1 MDVFST
7 VADIRQHR
15 SATAGTVALVPTM
28 GALHEGHLTLMREAA
43 KHVDEVWV
51 SIFVNPTQFGPH
63 EDFDRYP
70 RTLKA
75 DLANCE
81 AAGVSTVFVPT
92 VDEMYPPDAIDTQIL
107 VPDLAGVLEGKMRP
121 GHFDGVCRVVAKLL
135 NVTQPT
141 VACFGQKDYQQLKII
156 EAMVR
161 DLMMPIEIVGVP
173 TVRESDGLAM
183 SSRNRY
189 LNDEQR
195 KHALGI
201 SKALKHAKML
211 IEASGET
218 DPTVIAHAMQQ
229 VLEAHHLDVEYAQV
243 RHPQTLAQLDCIE
256 PALTGGVVA
265 LIAARIEAVRLID
278 NMIIGA

>member
-1 MDVFST
+1 
-7 VADIRQHR
+7 
-15 SATAGTVALVPTM
+15 M

-43 KHVDEVWV
+43 KHADHVWV

-70 RTLKA
+70 RMLKQ
-75 DLANCE
+75 DLASCE

-92 VDEMYPPDAIDTQIL
+92 VDEMYPPDAIDTQVS
-107 VPDLAGVLEGKMRP
+107 VPDLAAELEGKMRP
-121 GHFDGVCRVVAKLL
+121 GHFDGVCRVVAKFL
-135 NVTQPT
+135 NITQPT

-161 DLMMPIEIVGVP
+161 DLMMPTRIISVP

-195 KHALGI
+195 KHAVGL

-211 IEASGET
+211 IEDTGET
-218 DPTVIAHAMQQ
+218 DPAVIEHAMQQ
-229 VLEAHHLDVEYAQV
+229 VLEAHHLDVEYAV
-243 RHPQTLAQLDCIE
+243 IRHPQTLAELDCVE
-256 PALTGGVVA
+256 PTLTGGVVA
-265 LIAARIEAVRLID
+265 LIAARSEAVRLID
-278 NMIIGA
+278 NMVIGT